1 MPGMPLKK
9 KLLPAASG
17 SGLGWVSSVSPA
29 FSDTTASSD
38 TTTFFSTF
46 ATFLPSAF
54 PSRCFSR
61 ASSVSAFS
69 SKTARSRALLWANE
83 QSPLRGARGQ
93 GERARTDA
101 AGGSASYSLT
111 YELLYLGA
119 VQGAAPR
126 MLR

>member
-1 MPGMPLKK
+1 MGNPQDRWLRPYWALDYTQG
-9 KLLPAASG
+9 LLI
-17 SGLGWVSSVSPA
+17 
-29 FSDTTASSD
+29 
-38 TTTFFSTF
+38 
-46 ATFLPSAF
+46 
-54 PSRCFSR
+54 SR
-61 ASSVSAFS
+61 AKLSS
-69 SKTARSRALLWANE
+69 ALLWANE

-119 VQGAAPR
+119 VQGAAPH